1 MSYDKLVELV
11 EDVKVCVD
19 IASSRMLNWQLYCR
33 KDNSVLLYL
42 MRAACLLDE
51 GVSSTILH
59 LLQYAICGAK
69 NQSGTPSVK
78 ESKSKTSKVAED
90 VENAML
96 EEAQCMILIKEMNK
110 RLNKDI
116 LMRFVKTFL
125 LETNSTHIRWQAHAL
140 VLSIYRNSE
149 HEDQEKLLELL
160 WALWPQLPMYG
171 RKASQFVDLLGYF
184 SFKYNQKAATSTKYV
199 EQAIELLKTQNYKL
213 ACHPNANL
221 YTQVSQYVD
230 LEGFYLESEPC
241 MVCNNPEIPFSNIKL
256 TSIKVDS
263 KFTTTTQIVKL
274 MGSHTINKIVLRI
287 TDLKRTKMVR
297 TMNLFY
303 NNRYVQAVVEL
314 KNKPAMWHKA
324 KEITLTSGQTEVK
337 VEFAV
342 PIVACNLLIEYAS
355 FYENLHA
362 SSETLQCPRCSA
374 TVPAN
379 PGVCSN
385 CGENVFQCHKC
396 R

>member
-1 MSYDKLVELV
+1 
-11 EDVKVCVD
+11 
-19 IASSRMLNWQLYCR
+19 MLNWQLYCR
-33 KDNSVLLYL
+33 KDNTVLLYL

-69 NQSGTPSVK
+69 NQSGTPSAK
-78 ESKSKTSKVAED
+78 ESKSKVSKVAED
-90 VENAML
+90 IENAML
-96 EEAQCMILIKEMNK
+96 EEAQCMILVKEMNK
-110 RLNKDI
+110 KLNKDI
-116 LMRFVKTFL
+116 ITRFVKTFL

-149 HEDQEKLLELL
+149 HDDQEKLLELL
-160 WALWPQLPMYG
+160 WDLWPQLPTYG

-199 EQAIELLKTQNYKL
+199 EQAIELLRTQNYKL

-241 MVCNNPEIPFSNIKL
+241 MVCNNPEISFSNIKL

-297 TMNLFY
+297 TMNIFY

-374 TVPAN
+374 TVPAT